1 MLFLFKV
8 IEDTD
13 HGTPTHNV
21 NNCFN
26 YAHNSFFIM
35 FDVHNIDTFE
45 KKFKKHGR
53 FFAVKSLFNII

>member
-13 HGTPTHNV
+13 HGAPSHNV

-26 YAHNSFFIM
+26 YAHNSYFIM

-45 KKFKKHGR
+45 QKFNKKSR
-53 FFAVKSLFNII
+53 NSYI

>member
-8 IEDTD
+8 VEDTD

-21 NNCFN
+21 NNSFN

-45 KKFKKHGR
+45 KKFNKKSR
-53 FFAVKSLFNII
+53 NSYI

>member
-8 IEDTD
+8 VEDTD

-21 NNCFN
+21 NNSFN
-26 YAHNSFFIM
+26 NAHNSFFIM

-45 KKFKKHGR
+45 QKFNKKSH
-53 FFAVKSLFNII
+53 IPYI